1 MPHRTSRTPRAE
13 HDAAVARRLQ
23 LLGQELAAVRAGPP
37 STVVPEP
44 SEASEAPVDAWG
56 LDGHT
61 RVAVRDGPRD
71 DPAPQGVGEEPRV
84 VPRPG
89 RHASRRP
96 RGAALLPDTLQGRVA
111 LGPGALAVVA
121 VVVALGL
128 GVTAWWVVR
137 SEPTPVAP
145 VTPRPAEGLASPA
158 VPPPAAGDELPEDG
172 AGTATGTVTVDVA
185 GRVRRPG
192 IVVLDLGARV
202 VDALERAGGAR
213 PGVDLAGLN
222 LARVLVDGEQVV
234 VGVPPPAT
242 GLPAGASAPPGAP
255 TGALVDLNTA
265 DLVALES
272 LPEVGP
278 VTAQAILTWREA
290 HGGFTAVSELLEV
303 DGIGDAT
310 LATITPFVT
319 V

>member
-23 LLGQELAAVRAGPP
+23 LLGQELAAVRAGPTSP
-37 STVVPEP
+37 VVADPPE
-44 SEASEAPVDAWG
+44 DAWE
-56 LDGHT
+56 LDDHT
-61 RVAVRDGPRD
+61 RVSVRDGP
-71 DPAPQGVGEEPRV
+71 PVEVATEEPRV

-96 RGAALLPDTLQGRVA
+96 RGAPLLPETLQGRVA

-137 SEPTPVAP
+137 SEPVPVAP
-145 VTPRPAEGLASPA
+145 VTPRPAEGLVSPEA
-158 VPPPAAGDELPEDG
+158 PPPAAGHEVDDG
-172 AGTATGTVTVDVA
+172 ATDTVTVDVA

-242 GLPAGASAPPGAP
+242 GLPAGAGSSAGALPGAP

-290 HGGFTAVSELLEV
+290 NGGFTAVSELLEV

>member
-1 MPHRTSRTPRAE
+1 M
-13 HDAAVARRLQ
+13 
-23 LLGQELAAVRAGPP
+23 
-37 STVVPEP
+37 
-44 SEASEAPVDAWG
+44 
-56 LDGHT
+56 
-61 RVAVRDGPRD
+61 
-71 DPAPQGVGEEPRV
+71 
-84 VPRPG
+84 
-89 RHASRRP
+89 
-96 RGAALLPDTLQGRVA
+96 
-111 LGPGALAVVA
+111 VA

-158 VPPPAAGDELPEDG
+158 VPPPAAGEELREDG
-172 AGTATGTVTVDVA
+172 TTGPGTGTATGTVTVDVA

-255 TGALVDLNTA
+255 TGTLVDLNTA